1 MDIWPLWTGL
11 IPKFSVSLLQRQDT
25 TVSLGTKPFICSK
38 KAVFPLSA
46 NVIVWKEWARLNYS
60 SKQSLI
66 IKSVGHKIKLS
77 TFTWCLTSKSHHL
90 KTSLRLN
97 SHGLPFRPH
106 FPSTTVSW
114 WTWNSERKK
123 KRCLKLQRCF
133 RKAKWGPSIP
143 YLVQIVTRN
152 NQLPRSRYRKISLA
166 EVANS
171 KFKIPFYYLAMRQF
185 LFFRKSKSSTLD
197 KNNNGP

>member
-1 MDIWPLWTGL
+1 MDQRLKRWFGFLFTMDIWPLWTGL

-114 WTWNSERKK
+114 WTWDCERKK
-123 KRCLKLQRCF
+123 KDVWNFNVVSEKQSEARVY
-133 RKAKWGPSIP
+133 PI
-143 YLVQIVTRN
+143 
-152 NQLPRSRYRKISLA
+152 
-166 EVANS
+166 
-171 KFKIPFYYLAMRQF
+171 
-185 LFFRKSKSSTLD
+185 
-197 KNNNGP
+197 